1 MSADRRDRE
10 IEALRERLSR
20 LSEAWLLRNV
30 ANVATYGRLM
40 RRSPL
45 CSIVG
50 SRREAVEYRCRN
62 ALEDWGGRMRDTG
75 TPTRQRRPRKEAV
88 RLGKEIY
95 QRDILPQVETD
106 HFGEYVAI
114 DVETG
119 DWAVADTT
127 RVAVERLREQRPDA
141 VDVLCERVG
150 YRALRSFGAG
160 SLRRAG

>member
-1 MSADRRDRE
+1 MGDPETPMYVQEEGVAAHPRR
-10 IEALRERLSR
+10 
-20 LSEAWLLRNV
+20 
-30 ANVATYGRLM
+30 
-40 RRSPL
+40 
-45 CSIVG
+45 
-50 SRREAVEYRCRN
+50 
-62 ALEDWGGRMRDTG
+62 
-75 TPTRQRRPRKEAV
+75 RRPRKEAV
-88 RLGKEIY
+88 RLGKDIY
-95 QRDILPQVETD
+95 ERDILPQVEAD

-141 VDVLCERVG
+141 VDVVCERVG

>member
-1 MSADRRDRE
+1 MSK
-10 IEALRERLSR
+10 
-20 LSEAWLLRNV
+20 
-30 ANVATYGRLM
+30 
-40 RRSPL
+40 
-45 CSIVG
+45 
-50 SRREAVEYRCRN
+50 
-62 ALEDWGGRMRDTG
+62 TG
-75 TPTRQRRPRKEAV
+75 TPARQRRPRKEAV

-95 QRDILPQVETD
+95 QRDILPQVETE

-119 DWAVADTT
+119 DWAVTDTT
-127 RVAVERLREQRPDA
+127 RLAVERLRERHPDA